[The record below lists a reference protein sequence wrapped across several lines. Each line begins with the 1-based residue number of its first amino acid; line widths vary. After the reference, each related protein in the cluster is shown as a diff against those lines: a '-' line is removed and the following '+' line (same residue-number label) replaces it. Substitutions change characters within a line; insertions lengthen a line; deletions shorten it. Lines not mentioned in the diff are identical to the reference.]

1 MARRKK
7 ISYKLPPTRMVT
19 PSFSGGM
26 PTGFNNPFMGSG
38 VGAIQQAVL
47 NAQNFAQHG
56 GMPNLNTSNQGGFT
70 PTYVNPQSMGANNP
84 AFDNIQLANPAD
96 KTKGSRGLAMQT
108 AINAGVPIVRNV
120 AENTTEKESV
130 NTFSSEID
138 PAEKSEFKNEVIN
151 EVMNKM
157 EPQNKLEELYKPS

>member
-7 ISYKLPPTRMVT
+7 ISYKLPPTRMIV
-19 PSFSGGM
+19 PGFGHGGI
-26 PTGFNNPFMGSG
+26 PTGFNNPFNAGILGGVPSFMNNMDQTTIGSNP
-38 VGAIQQAVL
+38 QAS
-47 NAQNFAQHG
+47 
-56 GMPNLNTSNQGGFT
+56 TSSFT
-70 PTYVNPQSMGANNP
+70 PTYVNPQSMNTSNP

-96 KTKGSRGLAMQT
+96 KTKGSRGLAAQI
-108 AINAGVPIVRNV
+108 AINSGVPLVPNV
-120 AENTTEKESV
+120 AENIAEKESV

>member
-1 MARRKK
+1 M
-7 ISYKLPPTRMVT
+7 
-19 PSFSGGM
+19 
-26 PTGFNNPFMGSG
+26 
-38 VGAIQQAVL
+38 
-47 NAQNFAQHG
+47 QN
-56 GMPNLNTSNQGGFT
+56 
-70 PTYVNPQSMGANNP
+70 
-84 AFDNIQLANPAD
+84 
-96 KTKGSRGLAMQT
+96 
-108 AINAGVPIVRNV
+108 AINAGVPIVQNV

>member
-7 ISYKLPPTRMVT
+7 ISYKLPPTRMIV
-19 PSFSGGM
+19 PGFGHGGI
-26 PTGFNNPFMGSG
+26 PTGFNNPFNTGILGGVPSFINNMDRTTIGSNP
-38 VGAIQQAVL
+38 QA
-47 NAQNFAQHG
+47 
-56 GMPNLNTSNQGGFT
+56 NTSGFT
-70 PTYVNPQSMGANNP
+70 PTYVNPQSMTPSNP

-96 KTKGSRGLAMQT
+96 KTKGSRGLAAQT
-108 AINAGVPIVRNV
+108 AINSGVPLVPNV
-120 AENTTEKESV
+120 AENIAEKESV

-151 EVMNKM
+151 EVMNKV

>member
-7 ISYKLPPTRMVT
+7 ISYKLPPTRMVVPGFANGT
-19 PSFSGGM
+19 V
-26 PTGFNNPFMGSG
+26 PTGFTNPFNAIVGSNMDRTT
-38 VGAIQQAVL
+38 AFSNPQ
-47 NAQNFAQHG
+47 
-56 GMPNLNTSNQGGFT
+56 PNPGGFT
-70 PTYVNPQSMGANNP
+70 PTYVNPQAMASSNP
-84 AFDNIQLANPAD
+84 SFDNIQLADPND
-96 KTKGSRGLAMQT
+96 KTKGRRGLAAQV
-108 AINAGVPIVRNV
+108 AINAGVPLVPNLV
-120 AENTTEKESV
+120 EGDNKKESV